1 MLRSAIVLER
11 GSGSV
16 DGDAAVRW
24 PVKTNPGKLFFR
36 QKSPKHNGMGL
47 ASEHGLLASRRVPN
61 SPFFLT
67 QNLREWRQ
75 CNGYVQAG
83 KSTVAAALAL
93 RVALLQ
99 PGSPILVLSPTN
111 RQSGELFRKIL
122 SGYRALG
129 RPLPATAETLHHL
142 ELANG
147 SRILSLPGSEKTV
160 RCFSGV
166 SLLIIDEAARVDDA
180 LYYAV
185 RPMLAVSKGR
195 LIALSTPFGKRGW
208 FHDAWH
214 SQENWH
220 RLRITAVECP
230 RITPEFLAE
239 ERQALGERWF
249 RQEFLCSFEEVID
262 AVFAYADIQ
271 AALSEDVQPLF
282 QNRT

>member
-1 MLRSAIVLER
+1 MNRLEALVQERQRNNAALLEQLRDEPSRLMEASGTPPDPWQCELLQSDAQRML
-11 GSGSV
+11 
-16 DGDAAVRW
+16 
-24 PVKTNPGKLFFR
+24 
-36 QKSPKHNGMGL
+36 
-47 ASEHGLLASRRVPN
+47 LLCSR
-61 SPFFLT
+61 
-67 QNLREWRQ
+67 
-75 CNGYVQAG
+75 QAG

-99 PGSPILVLSPTN
+99 PGSPILVLSPTD

-122 SGYRALG
+122 AGYRAFG

-220 RLRITAVECP
+220 RLRITAEECP
-230 RITPEFLAE
+230 RISAEFLAE

-249 RQEFLCSFEEVID
+249 RQEFLCSFEEVND
-262 AVFAYADIQ
+262 AVFSYADIQ
-271 AALSEDVQPLF
+271 AALSDDVQPLF
-282 QNRT
+282 QNR